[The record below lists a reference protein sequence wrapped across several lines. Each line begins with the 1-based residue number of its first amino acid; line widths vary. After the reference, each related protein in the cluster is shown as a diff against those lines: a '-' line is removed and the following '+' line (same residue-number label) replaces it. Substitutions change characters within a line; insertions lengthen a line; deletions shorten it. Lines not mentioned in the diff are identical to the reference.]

1 MKNIYDRRIL
11 VKVDGWK
18 EFEDTSIFTHL
29 EYEDEKFAEQ
39 EFLFRFETFEEAKKE
54 VEEGWILNATST
66 TTFFRNR
73 PKLTFKTT
81 NLDLYVSMT
90 EKNFKPIE
98 VKIVFE
104 KRRNLSLKD
113 ISELLDADS
122 FCEYLRDRNI
132 SSIKF

>member
-11 VKVDGWK
+11 IKVDGWK
-18 EFEDTSIFTHL
+18 RFEDTSIFPHL
-29 EYEDEKFAEQ
+29 KYEDEKLAEQ

-66 TTFFRNR
+66 TTFFRKR
-73 PKLTFKTT
+73 PKLKFKM
-81 NLDLYVSMT
+81 NLDLDISMT

-104 KRRNLSLKD
+104 KIGNFSLKD
-113 ISELLDADS
+113 ISKLLDADS

-132 SSIKF
+132 SSINF